1 MIKQAILEAVGNL
14 LASRQRSL
22 LALIGIMVGAGA
34 VIAMLTVGAIAREET
49 ARQFR
54 AMGTDILLIRADSDV
69 GLGNLPLAET
79 EALPAQIRGL
89 SLIAPFML
97 GGGQVSAEGQSRS
110 TSFLGVTESFA
121 PVARVRLAQGR
132 FISRHDRFEPFAVVG
147 SALAEQLSTP
157 FNRIRV
163 GSNIRVGR
171 YVFTVIG
178 VLEPSLPSPMMP
190 ADVNDALMVSI
201 PNGRRIMSTPQLA
214 WGVARAAPDADPDQ
228 VARAIGTALE
238 PSMRDGR
245 VQVQSARALLAGLAS
260 QMRLFTL
267 LLGAVGAIALVLGG
281 VGVMN
286 IMLVSV
292 QERRREIGVRLAIGA
307 TRWNIQSLFLTEAA
321 VLSLAGG
328 AFGVL
333 LGLAGAWGFA
343 QMSGWAFVVSATA
356 IPLGAGVSIAT
367 GLFFGFY
374 PAVMA
379 SRLDPIVALRTE

>member
-1 MIKQAILEAVGNL
+1 MIKQALLEAIGNL
-14 LASRQRSL
+14 LAARQRSA

-34 VIAMLTVGAIAREET
+34 VIAMLTVGAIAREQT

-54 AMGTDILLIRADSDV
+54 AMGTDILLLRADSDT
-69 GLGNLPLAET
+69 GLGRLPLAET
-79 EALPAQIRGL
+79 EALVGQAPGL
-89 SLIAPFML
+89 ASIAPFML
-97 GGGQVSAEGQSRS
+97 SGGPVSAEGQARS
-110 TSFLGVTESFA
+110 TTFLAATETLA
-121 PVARVRLAQGR
+121 AVARVRVAEGR
-132 FISRHDRFEPFAVVG
+132 FLSRHDRFEPFAVIG
-147 SALAEQLSTP
+147 PQLAESLSTP
-157 FNRIRV
+157 YSRIRT
-163 GSNIRVGR
+163 GSSIRVGR

-178 VLEPSLPSPMMP
+178 VLEPSLPSPMLP
-190 ADVNDALMVSI
+190 ADLNDVLIVSI
-201 PNGRRIMSTPQLA
+201 PNGRRIMSQASLA
-214 WGVARAAPDADPDQ
+214 WAVARSTPEADPEAVGRA
-228 VARAIGTALE
+228 VAASLQ
-238 PSMRDGR
+238 PLMREQR
-245 VQVQSARALLAGLAS
+245 LSVQSARALLAGLAS

-307 TRWNIQSLFLTEAA
+307 TRWNIQALFLTEAA
-321 VLSLAGG
+321 VLSFVGG

-333 LGLAGAWGFA
+333 LGIAGAWGFA
-343 QMSGWAFVVSATA
+343 QFSGWPFVLSMSA

-374 PAVMA
+374 PAVIA

>member
-1 MIKQAILEAVGNL
+1 MIKQAILEAIGNL

-54 AMGTDILLIRADSDV
+54 AMGTDILLIRADSDQ

-89 SLIAPFML
+89 SLVAPFML
-97 GGGQVSAEGQSRS
+97 GGGQISAEGQSRS

-121 PVARVRLAQGR
+121 PVARVRLAAGR

-190 ADVNDALMVSI
+190 ADVNDSLMVSI

-238 PSMRDGR
+238 PSMREGR

>member
-1 MIKQAILEAVGNL
+1 MIKQAILEAIGNL

-54 AMGTDILLIRADSDV
+54 AMGTDILLIRADSDQ
-69 GLGNLPLAET
+69 GLGSLPLAET
-79 EALPAQIRGL
+79 EALAGQLPGL

-97 GGGQVSAEGQSRS
+97 GGGQISAEGQSRS
-110 TSFLGVTESFA
+110 ASFLGVTESFA
-121 PVARVRLAQGR
+121 PVARVRVAQGR

-147 SALAEQLSTP
+147 AGLAAELSTP

-178 VLEPSLPSPMMP
+178 VLDEVLPSPMMP
-190 ADVNDALMVSI
+190 ADVNDALIVSI

-214 WGVARAAPDADPDQ
+214 WGVARAAPEADPDQ

-238 PSMRDGR
+238 PSMREGR

>member
-54 AMGTDILLIRADSDV
+54 AMGTDILLIRADSDQ

-79 EALPAQIRGL
+79 EALAGSIPGL

-132 FISRHDRFEPFAVVG
+132 FISRHDRFEPFAVIG
-147 SALAEQLSTP
+147 ADLAQQLSTP

-178 VLEPSLPSPMMP
+178 VLEPVLPSPMMP

-201 PNGRRIMSTPQLA
+201 PNGRRIMSMPQLA
-214 WGVARAAPDADPDQ
+214 WGVARAAPSADPDQ

-307 TRWNIQSLFLTEAA
+307 TRWNIQALFLTEAA

>member
-1 MIKQAILEAVGNL
+1 MIKQAILEAIGNL
-14 LASRQRSL
+14 LAARQRSA

-34 VIAMLTVGAIAREET
+34 VIAMLTVGAIAREQT

-54 AMGTDILLIRADSDV
+54 AMGTDILMLRADSDT

-79 EALPAQIRGL
+79 EALVGQVPGL
-89 SLIAPFML
+89 ASIAPFML
-97 GGGQVSAEGQSRS
+97 SGGPVSAEGQSRS
-110 TSFLGVTESFA
+110 TTFIAATESFA
-121 PVARVRLAQGR
+121 RVARVGVAQGR
-132 FISRHDRFEPFAVVG
+132 FISRHDRFEPFAVIG
-147 SALAEQLSTP
+147 PGLAANLSTP
-157 FNRIRV
+157 YSRVRV
-163 GSNIRVGR
+163 GSSIRVGR

-178 VLEPSLPSPMMP
+178 ILEPSLPSPMMP
-190 ADVNDALMVSI
+190 ADLNDVLIVSV
-201 PNGRRIMSTPQLA
+201 PNGRRIMASPALA
-214 WGVARAAPDADPDQ
+214 WAVARAAPEADPEA
-228 VARAIGTALE
+228 VGRAAQAALQ
-238 PSMRDGR
+238 PAMRE
-245 VQVQSARALLAGLAS
+245 QMLSAQSARALLAGLAS

-267 LLGAVGAIALVLGG
+267 LLGAVGSIALVLGG

-321 VLSLAGG
+321 VLSFVGG

-333 LGLAGAWGFA
+333 LGIAGAWGFA
-343 QMSGWAFVVSATA
+343 QISGWPFVVSASA

>member
-54 AMGTDILLIRADSDV
+54 AMGTDILLIRADSDQ

-79 EALPAQIRGL
+79 EALAGQLRGL

-178 VLEPSLPSPMMP
+178 VLEPSLPSPIMP

-201 PNGRRIMSTPQLA
+201 LNGRRIMSMPQLA

-260 QMRLFTL
+260 QMRLVTL

-321 VLSLAGG
+321 VLSLVGG

>member
-54 AMGTDILLIRADSDV
+54 AMGTDILMIRADSDQ
-69 GLGNLPLAET
+69 GLGDLPLAET
-79 EALPAQIRGL
+79 EALPNRVPGL
-89 SLIAPFML
+89 SAVAPFML

-110 TSFLGVTESFA
+110 ATFLGVTESFA
-121 PVARVRLAQGR
+121 PVARVRVGQGR
-132 FISRHDRFEPFAVVG
+132 FISRHDRFEPFAVIG
-147 SALAEQLSTP
+147 AGLAEQLSTP
-157 FNRIRV
+157 FNRIRT
-163 GSNIRVGR
+163 GSSIRVGR

-178 VLEPSLPSPMMP
+178 VLEPVLPSPMMP
-190 ADVNDALMVSI
+190 ADVNDALIVSLA
-201 PNGRRIMSTPQLA
+201 NGRRIMSTPQLA
-214 WGVARAAPDADPDQ
+214 WGVGRAAPDADPDR
-228 VARAIGTALE
+228 VARAIAGALE
-238 PSMRDGR
+238 PAMREGR

-307 TRWNIQSLFLTEAA
+307 TRWNIQALFLTEAA

>member
-54 AMGTDILLIRADSDV
+54 AMGTDILLIRADSDQ

-238 PSMRDGR
+238 PSMREGR